1 MVARAGPPDEDDASS
16 SSSSRRSPFDRPA
29 PRRLASPRFSR
40 EAQTWA
46 LLGGVATSLTVL
58 VTLAVA
64 ANDEAAYFGGAWEG
78 DFAYMGDDFTG
89 GASPSS
95 LTFFSLSPGAA
106 LAAVVWAVGL
116 FFKSPLQILL
126 VFLGRTDT
134 ERPSD
139 WLLRVFD
146 GDERVKTFEDA
157 SGARRAAIVAFFAAC
172 GLGAVAAFDWAFA
185 GEETWGLSAGVGFAM
200 LSLVAELGSPE
211 RYTSEE
217 LDALEARYA
226 DFCAFADESLRRGGR
241 CHSTEIERAFKRSGA
256 GRGAGEVSE
265 KELYAMIL
273 NWHPDCART
282 ANGYFKNLSLKEGV
296 DKRNPVTVKDLG
308 L

>member
-1 MVARAGPPDEDDASS
+1 VIARAAPSDEDDAS

-29 PRRLASPRFSR
+29 PKRLASPRFSR

-95 LTFFSLSPGAA
+95 LAALSLSPGAA
-106 LAAVVWAVGL
+106 FAAVVWAVGL

-157 SGARRAAIVAFFAAC
+157 SGARKAAIIAFFAAC
-172 GLGAVAAFDWAFA
+172 GLGAVATFDWAFA

-241 CHSTEIERAFKRSGA
+241 CHSTEIERAFRRSGA

>member
-1 MVARAGPPDEDDASS
+1 VVARAAPSDEDDASS

-95 LTFFSLSPGAA
+95 LAAFSLSPGAA
-106 LAAVVWAVGL
+106 SAAVVWAVGL

-157 SGARRAAIVAFFAAC
+157 SGRA
-172 GLGAVAAFDWAFA
+172 
-185 GEETWGLSAGVGFAM
+185 
-200 LSLVAELGSPE
+200 
-211 RYTSEE
+211 
-217 LDALEARYA
+217 
-226 DFCAFADESLRRGGR
+226 
-241 CHSTEIERAFKRSGA
+241 
-256 GRGAGEVSE
+256 
-265 KELYAMIL
+265 
-273 NWHPDCART
+273 
-282 ANGYFKNLSLKEGV
+282 
-296 DKRNPVTVKDLG
+296 
-308 L
+308 